1 MLILMN
7 VVLVNATSPSK
18 KEAKYP
24 SLSAAFF
31 KVRKTQANA
40 PQGSRYP
47 TAYPAC
53 TFMSSLT
60 PSNNAMQPKIQ
71 KLFRGLSANLA
82 VSGKSYCHGSC
93 M

>member
-60 PSNNAMQPKIQ
+60 PSNAPQLKIQ

-82 VSGKSYCHGSC
+82 VSGKSYCHRSC
-93 M
+93 K